1 MEEFNKLKG
10 IRQKFSAPGTPQ
22 QNIIVERKNMNL
34 IEAVR
39 TMLKEAKLPIY
50 FWAEVVNIL
59 CFTQNSTLVNRHGMT
74 PYQMVKK

>member
-39 TMLKEAKLPIY
+39 TMLKEAKLPI
-50 FWAEVVNIL
+50 
-59 CFTQNSTLVNRHGMT
+59 
-74 PYQMVKK
+74 

>member
-1 MEEFNKLKG
+1 MKILSSDNWTEFTMEEFYKLKG
-10 IRQKFSAPGTPQ
+10 IRQKFSAPRTPQ

-50 FWAEVVNIL
+50 FWAEVVNIFVFYSEFYL
-59 CFTQNSTLVNRHGMT
+59 G
-74 PYQMVKK
+74 